1 MSHKI
6 YIGIDNGVTG
16 TIGWV
21 YGEDT
26 NQFLD
31 KSAGMVKTPIKSEQS
46 YTKAKKNI
54 SRIAYPYF
62 REQIAELAAPFQS
75 NEILVIIERPMINS
89 LRFQAS
95 ISAARSLE
103 ATLIAIEDLD
113 FPRMYVDSR
122 QWQKVF
128 LPKECKGKELKKASK
143 DIGCRLFPGA
153 SEIITKH
160 GDADALLI
168 AEWARREG
176 L

>member
-21 YGEDT
+21 YG
-26 NQFLD
+26 NQFLG

-62 REQIAELAAPFQS
+62 RELIAELAAPFQP
-75 NEILVIIERPMINS
+75 NEILVIVERPMINS

-153 SEIITKH
+153 SEIIIKH
-160 GDADALLI
+160 GDSDALLI